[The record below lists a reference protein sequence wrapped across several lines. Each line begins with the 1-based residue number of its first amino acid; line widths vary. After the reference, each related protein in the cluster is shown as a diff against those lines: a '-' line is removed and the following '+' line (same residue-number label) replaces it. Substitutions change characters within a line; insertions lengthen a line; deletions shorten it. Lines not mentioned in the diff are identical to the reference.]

1 MIRRLLSAFLLFLF
15 FIPSFAQNSSDKKVY
30 TLKEC
35 IDIAL
40 QNNLTVKRSA
50 LGLKSANITLD
61 QSRYTM
67 LPTLNLSGSTGSN
80 YGRSIDPTTNSF
92 IDQKIDNA
100 NINANASLLLFNAF
114 RVMNGIRQSVNDKAA
129 SENDYTKAK
138 NDVILNVITLY
149 TSVIFNQELLQNAE
163 FQLKTTQQ
171 QLERTKKLE
180 QAGSVPLGNVLDLE
194 AQNATNEL
202 NQIQRE
208 NTYKLSLL
216 QLKQSMQL
224 PASTQ
229 VEVEVPA
236 LSVEDVVLDKTT
248 EQIYDIARQN
258 MPEIRAAVFRTESA
272 AYGLKS
278 ARGNLFPRLSL
289 NAGAFTNYS
298 SAAKIASSYL
308 ITDPN
313 PQIGYVG
320 TDPTTTDPTLQVK
333 SLIPTVKVST
343 KEKAFSDQFSDNVSK
358 SLSLSLTIPVFNSYS
373 ARASVLRAK
382 VTRETAQ
389 INLTDA
395 ENKLRQAIETA
406 HNDAT
411 SAGKTY
417 NSTIKAVKAR
427 EEAFRMTKQRYDAG
441 ATNYVDYQVSENNLF
456 QAKSDQVRAK
466 YDLIFKKKVLDFYQ
480 GKPIDY

>member
-1 MIRRLLSAFLLFLF
+1 MIKQFFTVLFLVSLVSF
-15 FIPSFAQNSSDKKVY
+15 SFAQGNGKKVY

-35 IDIAL
+35 IEIAL

-50 LGLKSANITLD
+50 LGLKGADITLD

-67 LPTLNLSGSTGSN
+67 LPTLNLSGSTGAN
-80 YGRSIDPTTNSF
+80 FGRSVDPTTNQY
-92 IDQKIDNA
+92 IDQQINNA
-100 NINANASLLLFNAF
+100 NVNANASLLLFNAL

-129 SENDYTKAK
+129 AENDLTKAK
-138 NDVILNVITLY
+138 NDVILSVITLY
-149 TSVIFNQELLQNAE
+149 TSVIFNQELFQNAQ

-171 QLERTKKLE
+171 QLERTKRLE

-202 NQIQRE
+202 NLIQRE
-208 NTYKLSLL
+208 NAYNLSLL

-224 PASTQ
+224 PASTLL
-229 VEVEVPA
+229 EIEVPA
-236 LSVEDVVLDKTT
+236 LNVEDQVLDQTT
-248 EQIYDIARQN
+248 EQIYDIAKQN

-272 AYGLKS
+272 SYGLKVTKGS
-278 ARGNLFPRLSL
+278 LYPRLSL

-298 SAAKIASSYL
+298 SAFKI
-308 ITDPN
+308 IQNPVVDPN
-313 PQIGYVG
+313 PVIGYLGSNQSQVVRSFREQTVG
-320 TDPTTTDPTLQVK
+320 GDLV
-333 SLIPTVKVST
+333 
-343 KEKAFSDQFSDNVSK
+343 EKPFSNQFSDNVSK
-358 SLSLSLTIPVFNSYS
+358 SLSLGLTIPVFNGYT
-373 ARASVLRAK
+373 ARANVLRSK
-382 VTRETAQ
+382 VTKEQAF
-389 INLTDA
+389 INLTDV

-406 HNDAT
+406 YNDA
-411 SAGKTY
+411 SAATKTY
-417 NSTIKAVKAR
+417 ASSAKAVKAR

-441 ATNYVDYQVSENNLF
+441 ASNYVDYQVSENNLF

>member
-1 MIRRLLSAFLLFLF
+1 MIKQFTTTLLLILLFSS
-15 FIPSFAQNSSDKKVY
+15 SFAQSNNSKKVY

-35 IDIAL
+35 IEIAL

-50 LGLKSANITLD
+50 LGLKGADITLD

-67 LPTLNLSGSTGSN
+67 LPTLNLSGSGGLN
-80 YGRSIDPTTNSF
+80 FGRSVDPTTNQF
-92 IDQKIDNA
+92 IDQQINNA
-100 NINANASLLLFNAF
+100 NVSANASLLLFNAF
-114 RVMNGIRQSVNDKAA
+114 RVMNTIRQSVNDKAA
-129 SENDYTKAK
+129 TENDLAKAK
-138 NDVILNVITLY
+138 NDVILSVITLY
-149 TSVIFNQELLQNAE
+149 TSVIFNQELFQNAK

-194 AQNATNEL
+194 AQDATNEL
-202 NQIQRE
+202 NLIQRE
-208 NTYKLSLL
+208 NAYNLSLL

-229 VEVEVPA
+229 LEIEIPT
-236 LSVEDVVLDKTT
+236 LNVEDQVLSQTT
-248 EQIYDIARQN
+248 EQIYDIAKQN
-258 MPEIRAAVFRTESA
+258 LPEIKAAVFRVESA
-272 AYGLKS
+272 NYGLRA
-278 ARGNLFPRLSL
+278 ARGNLYPRLSL

-298 SAAKIASSYL
+298 SASKVVNGFT

-313 PQIGYVG
+313 PIIGFFG
-320 TDPTTTDPTLQVK
+320 ADPNNPLNQVR
-333 SLIPTVKVST
+333 SIQPDGQPLFT
-343 KEKAFSDQFSDNVSK
+343 EKPFSNQVSDNISK
-358 SLSLSLTIPVFNSYS
+358 SLSLGLTIPVFNGYN
-373 ARASVLRAK
+373 ARANVLRSKATK
-382 VTRETAQ
+382 EQAN

-395 ENKLRQAIETA
+395 ENRLRQAIETA
-406 HNDAT
+406 YNDA
-411 SAGKTY
+411 SAASKTY
-417 NSTIKAVKAR
+417 ASSAKAVKAR

-441 ATNYVDYQVSENNLF
+441 ASNYVDYQVSENNLF

>member
-1 MIRRLLSAFLLFLF
+1 MLKQLLSVLLFF
-15 FIPSFAQNSSDKKVY
+15 SIIATSVAQSQSGKKIY

-35 IDIAL
+35 IEIAM

-50 LGLKSANITLD
+50 LGLKNADITLD

-67 LPTLNLSGSTGSN
+67 LPTLNLSGSGGLN
-80 YGRSIDPTTNSF
+80 FGRSVDPTTNQF
-92 IDQKIDNA
+92 IDQQINNA
-100 NINANASLLLFNAF
+100 NVSVNSSLLLFNAF

-129 SENDYTKAK
+129 AENDLTKAK
-138 NDVILNVITLY
+138 NDVILSVITLY
-149 TSVIFNQELLQNAE
+149 TSVIFNQELFQNAQ

-202 NQIQRE
+202 NLIQRE
-208 NTYKLSLL
+208 NTYNLSLL

-229 VEVEVPA
+229 LEVEVPA
-236 LSVEDVVLDKTT
+236 LNVEDLVLDQTT

-258 MPEIRAAVFRTESA
+258 LPEIKAAVFRTESA
-272 AYGLKS
+272 NYGLKS
-278 ARGNLFPRLSL
+278 ARGNLYPRLSL
-289 NAGAFTNYS
+289 NASAFTNYS
-298 SAAKIASSYL
+298 SAAKIL
-308 ITDPN
+308 NGFTITDPN
-313 PQIGYVG
+313 PVIGFFG
-320 TDPTTTDPTLQVK
+320 ADPNDPLKQVK
-333 SLIPTVKVST
+333 SVDPNGQPQFG
-343 KEKAFSDQFSDNVSK
+343 EKPFSNQISDNISK
-358 SLSLSLTIPVFNSYS
+358 SLSLNLTIPVFNGYN
-373 ARASVLRAK
+373 ARATVLRSK
-382 VTRETAQ
+382 VTKEQAI
-389 INLTDA
+389 INLTDV
-395 ENKLRQAIETA
+395 ENKLRQAIESA
-406 HNDAT
+406 YNDA
-411 SAGKTY
+411 SGAAKTY
-417 NSTIKAVKAR
+417 ASSTKAVKAR

-441 ATNYVDYQVSENNLF
+441 ASNYVDYQVSENNLF